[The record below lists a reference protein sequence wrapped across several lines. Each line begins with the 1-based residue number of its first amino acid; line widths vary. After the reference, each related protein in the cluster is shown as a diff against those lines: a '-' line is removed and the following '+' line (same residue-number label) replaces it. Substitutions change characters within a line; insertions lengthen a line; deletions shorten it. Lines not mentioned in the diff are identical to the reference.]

1 MKRRNKYNPLGGYPV
16 RVGLICREVR
26 EREKLTMDH
35 VARATGINQSMISR
49 FERGEKNSY
58 WLLLYY
64 VLFLG
69 ADLDKVFEYEYDME
83 DLIINGKD

>member
-1 MKRRNKYNPLGGYPV
+1 MKTRRNQYNPLASYPV
-16 RVGLICREVR
+16 RVGLLCREKR
-26 EREKLTMDH
+26 QQEKLSMEH
-35 VARATGINQSMISR
+35 IAKATGINQSMISR

-69 ADLDKVFEYEYDME
+69 VDLDAVFNCYEWE
-83 DLIINGKD
+83 DIIINGKD